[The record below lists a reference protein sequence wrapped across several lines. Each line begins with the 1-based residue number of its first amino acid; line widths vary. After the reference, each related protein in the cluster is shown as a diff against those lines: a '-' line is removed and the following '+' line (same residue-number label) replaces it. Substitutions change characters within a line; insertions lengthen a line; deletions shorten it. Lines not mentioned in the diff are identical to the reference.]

1 MSLVTPLQEETNQD
15 QPENAKGTE
24 KDDDSDCT
32 DGFEECCSVEESQPC
47 DATNDDGVQCCS
59 GELLLGIYTINKAY
73 GADHSTLSVNGQARS
88 QKILLGGSFEE
99 YVDLLL
105 LQPSQV
111 S

>member
-1 MSLVTPLQEETNQD
+1 MMRHHNLSPLRPAMYAHACIIASLYALTFILVIT
-15 QPENAKGTE
+15 
-24 KDDDSDCT
+24 
-32 DGFEECCSVEESQPC
+32 
-47 DATNDDGVQCCS
+47 
-59 GELLLGIYTINKAY
+59 
-73 GADHSTLSVNGQARS
+73 HQARS

>member
-1 MSLVTPLQEETNQD
+1 MVVKRVINLKGSKLVQILREDKT
-15 QPENAKGTE
+15 
-24 KDDDSDCT
+24 
-32 DGFEECCSVEESQPC
+32 GFCR
-47 DATNDDGVQCCS
+47 
-59 GELLLGIYTINKAY
+59 LGHISKYINY
-73 GADHSTLSVNGQARS
+73 GCQARS

>member
-1 MSLVTPLQEETNQD
+1 MLD
-15 QPENAKGTE
+15 I
-24 KDDDSDCT
+24 
-32 DGFEECCSVEESQPC
+32 EECWILVSV
-47 DATNDDGVQCCS
+47 
-59 GELLLGIYTINKAY
+59 
-73 GADHSTLSVNGQARS
+73 QARS